1 VRKFKHYERGKL
13 NPNHANTNPKP
24 LLKTP
29 HLTPQNPNHNSAEE
43 AHCTIFYLRGHSS
56 FSKNLSKAGNSS
68 IKLIVDGYYGPTD
81 RLSTI
86 TNMVTTGSHVV
97 VVAGGIGITPYL
109 SILSSIP
116 AVEEEGKVTLIWS
129 TRDEAFANFLIN
141 NRRLEKIVRNN
152 VKVHVH
158 ITRGEREDGT
168 NEEEEVRKEEEE
180 VRGWEGGIY

>member
-1 VRKFKHYERGKL
+1 
-13 NPNHANTNPKP
+13 
-24 LLKTP
+24 
-29 HLTPQNPNHNSAEE
+29 
-43 AHCTIFYLRGHSS
+43 
-56 FSKNLSKAGNSS
+56 
-68 IKLIVDGYYGPTD
+68 
-81 RLSTI
+81 
-86 TNMVTTGSHVV
+86 MVTTGSHVV

-152 VKVHVH
+152 VEVHVH
-158 ITRGEREDGT
+158 ITRGEREGT

-180 VRGWEGGIY
+180 VRGGKGDELARHDNSNTPYHLTPPSHPPPPPLPPQQLADPNPS